1 MVLFL
6 RRLTASIASQ
16 AARLPRL
23 GRRSSNATAY
33 ETRAQPAPGVPFHV
47 AIPVHNID
55 VAKQFYGETLGLEE
69 GRSST
74 KWQDYAMH
82 GHQVV
87 VHWVGEEYRAQDY
100 VNPVDGDEV
109 PVPHFGLQ
117 MPTYELWKDV
127 VDRVKAAGIPFIIEP
142 TLRFEGAPG
151 EQWTCFFK
159 DPSGNNLEFKH
170 MSKPQNLFAK
180 YNVAEG

>member
-1 MVLFL
+1 M
-6 RRLTASIASQ
+6 APP
-16 AARLPRL
+16 ARTPP
-23 GRRSSNATAY
+23 
-33 ETRAQPAPGVPFHV
+33 Q
-47 AIPVHNID
+47 VHNID

-109 PVPHFGLQ
+109 PTVATRRYLPEVP
-117 MPTYELWKDV
+117 
-127 VDRVKAAGIPFIIEP
+127 RV
-142 TLRFEGAPG
+142 
-151 EQWTCFFK
+151 
-159 DPSGNNLEFKH
+159 
-170 MSKPQNLFAK
+170 
-180 YNVAEG
+180 

>member
-1 MVLFL
+1 MVLFV
-6 RRLTASIASQ
+6 RRLASIAG
-16 AARLPRL
+16 RL
-23 GRRSSNATAY
+23 GALRRSSNAAY

-87 VHWVGEEYRAQDY
+87 VHWVGEDYRCQDY
-100 VNPVDGDEV
+100 VNPVDGDGQCPGN
-109 PVPHFGLQ
+109 PVALADF
-117 MPTYELWKDV
+117 
-127 VDRVKAAGIPFIIEP
+127 
-142 TLRFEGAPG
+142 
-151 EQWTCFFK
+151 
-159 DPSGNNLEFKH
+159 
-170 MSKPQNLFAK
+170 
-180 YNVAEG
+180 

>member
-1 MVLFL
+1 MVLFV

-23 GRRSSNATAY
+23 GALRRSSNAAY

-100 VNPVDGDEV
+100 VNPVDGDEAV
-109 PVPHFGLQ
+109 SYTHLTL
-117 MPTYELWKDV
+117 PTTD
-127 VDRVKAAGIPFIIEP
+127 
-142 TLRFEGAPG
+142 
-151 EQWTCFFK
+151 
-159 DPSGNNLEFKH
+159 
-170 MSKPQNLFAK
+170 
-180 YNVAEG
+180 

>member
-6 RRLTASIASQ
+6 KRLTASIATQ
-16 AARLPRL
+16 AARLPQL
-23 GRRSSNATAY
+23 GLRRSSNATAY

-55 VAKQFYGETLGLEE
+55 VAKRFYGETLGLEE

-87 VHWVGEEYRAQDY
+87 VHYSVEIMISTPSTRRPLDGVAAWV
-100 VNPVDGDEV
+100 
-109 PVPHFGLQ
+109 
-117 MPTYELWKDV
+117 
-127 VDRVKAAGIPFIIEP
+127 
-142 TLRFEGAPG
+142 
-151 EQWTCFFK
+151 
-159 DPSGNNLEFKH
+159 
-170 MSKPQNLFAK
+170 
-180 YNVAEG
+180 

>member
-16 AARLPRL
+16 AVRLPRL
-23 GRRSSNATAY
+23 GRGVRRSSNATAY

-74 KWQDYAMH
+74 KWQD
-82 GHQVV
+82 
-87 VHWVGEEYRAQDY
+87 
-100 VNPVDGDEV
+100 
-109 PVPHFGLQ
+109 
-117 MPTYELWKDV
+117 
-127 VDRVKAAGIPFIIEP
+127 
-142 TLRFEGAPG
+142 
-151 EQWTCFFK
+151 
-159 DPSGNNLEFKH
+159 
-170 MSKPQNLFAK
+170 
-180 YNVAEG
+180 

>member
-16 AARLPRL
+16 AARLPRPGL
-23 GRRSSNATAY
+23 RRMSSNATAY

-82 GHQVV
+82 GH
-87 VHWVGEEYRAQDY
+87 
-100 VNPVDGDEV
+100 
-109 PVPHFGLQ
+109 
-117 MPTYELWKDV
+117 
-127 VDRVKAAGIPFIIEP
+127 
-142 TLRFEGAPG
+142 
-151 EQWTCFFK
+151 
-159 DPSGNNLEFKH
+159 
-170 MSKPQNLFAK
+170 
-180 YNVAEG
+180 

>member
-6 RRLTASIASQ
+6 KRLTASIASQ

-23 GRRSSNATAY
+23 GALRRSSNATAY

-47 AIPVHNID
+47 AIPVHNIA

-87 VHWVGEEYRAQDY
+87 VHCCVEINQCAGRTDAAVLARSSGEEPASPRHRAG
-100 VNPVDGDEV
+100 VA
-109 PVPHFGLQ
+109 L
-117 MPTYELWKDV
+117 MAWRRT
-127 VDRVKAAGIPFIIEP
+127 R
-142 TLRFEGAPG
+142 RFSTNAP
-151 EQWTCFFK
+151 
-159 DPSGNNLEFKH
+159 
-170 MSKPQNLFAK
+170 
-180 YNVAEG
+180 